1 MKYFVAGGGKRSERS
16 EDLDGRWQGMWSV
29 HVGAGDGDWLEMARL
44 FHHCL
49 HFLIWAM
56 SVPLFSLARWLY
68 AVFFPFLSL
77 TLFPSVPPPSALFPP
92 RSFSRR
98 RRPPPTP
105 DARRI
110 AHNSA
115 RPTSTPPPPCL
126 CNRGSDNTTPPTPL
140 HKSACYPLDGT
151 RLSMDR
157 NVPSRLLS
165 LRHPPPSPPTT
176 TFQL

>member
-1 MKYFVAGGGKRSERS
+1 
-16 EDLDGRWQGMWSV
+16 MWSV
-29 HVGAGDGDWLEMARL
+29 HVGTGDGDWLEMARL

-98 RRPPPTP
+98 RRPPPDARRPTP
-105 DARRI
+105 DASHTIVQGPPQRHRRHVSATEAATIRYRQLPFTSQPVTPSTEPVFQWI
-110 AHNSA
+110 A
-115 RPTSTPPPPCL
+115 TSH
-126 CNRGSDNTTPPTPL
+126 RGCFLSDTL
-140 HKSACYPLDGT
+140 H
-151 RLSMDR
+151 
-157 NVPSRLLS
+157 RLLLQRPFS
-165 LRHPPPSPPTT
+165 CERFSTR
-176 TFQL
+176 

>member
-1 MKYFVAGGGKRSERS
+1 
-16 EDLDGRWQGMWSV
+16 MWSV
-29 HVGAGDGDWLEMARL
+29 HVGMSDGDWLEMARL

-77 TLFPSVPPPSALFPP
+77 TLSVCTTTIRSLSPTLFLSSPPSAP
-92 RSFSRR
+92 
-98 RRPPPTP
+98 RRPTS

-126 CNRGSDNTTPPTPL
+126 YNRGSDNTTPPTPL
-140 HKSACYPLDGT
+140 HKSACCPLDRT
-151 RLSMDR
+151 RLSMGH
-157 NVPSRLLS
+157 NALSKLLS
-165 LRHPPPSPPTT
+165 LRHPPLSPPTT
-176 TFQL
+176 TSQL